1 MYQVK
6 QKAGALA
13 LSLLMLL
20 SLISGC
26 GSANTSTLDSEA
38 ASSKRVESV
47 PAESLAITE
56 EQEKFAASD
65 LISIEEPTESEVPSD
80 FSIDTFDWG
89 TVEFPLTTEEKTFT
103 YFFATQP
110 FMMSYAGSFDYENLP
125 FFTTMEE
132 RSGIHLKLT
141 VVPMMNASEQ
151 FNLMITSGDYA
162 NLIEGVP
169 DYYNGSIDDAISE
182 EVIYGMDDIVADY
195 MPNYEKW
202 LNYDVDYRRAL
213 TSPEGELYAAGY
225 LKVGTVSATT
235 GGLIRQD
242 WLDEANLDVPLTYDE
257 MDAAL
262 AAFQSNGHSGA
273 LWMNTGLKET
283 GSNYNICSGYDVSNG
298 FLVKDGVVEYTYV
311 TDCYRDYVELLN
323 SWWNK
328 GYIYSDFITVEG
340 EIDTGLVLN
349 GDIGV
354 WSGANSAAEL
364 MEESATDGL
373 QITPFSSLRKNADDQ
388 LHICISNTSVQGTI
402 SISTT
407 TKPDDIELLA
417 KWMDYQYSYDGFML
431 SNYGEQGVAY
441 ELDADGQP
449 QLTDLV
455 VNSTDYITPVGIV
468 LYTKYG
474 GCGICYDVREYF
486 SWSDSDWAASETWT
500 YNNDTDYMLPY
511 NMSLSTE
518 EKEVY
523 ATYFNDLKTYIDENL
538 LMFITGEAPIT
549 EWDTFVDVV
558 YSMGMQEVIDA
569 YQSAYDRYIA

>member
-1 MYQVK
+1 M
-6 QKAGALA
+6 
-13 LSLLMLL
+13 
-20 SLISGC
+20 
-26 GSANTSTLDSEA
+26 
-38 ASSKRVESV
+38 
-47 PAESLAITE
+47 
-56 EQEKFAASD
+56 
-65 LISIEEPTESEVPSD
+65 
-80 FSIDTFDWG
+80 
-89 TVEFPLTTEEKTFT
+89 
-103 YFFATQP
+103 
-110 FMMSYAGSFDYENLP
+110 
-125 FFTTMEE
+125 
-132 RSGIHLKLT
+132 
-141 VVPMMNASEQ
+141 
-151 FNLMITSGDYA
+151 
-162 NLIEGVP
+162 
-169 DYYNGSIDDAISE
+169 
-182 EVIYGMDDIVADY
+182 
-195 MPNYEKW
+195 
-202 LNYDVDYRRAL
+202 DYRRAL

-388 LHICISNTSVQGTI
+388 LHIGISNTSVQGTI